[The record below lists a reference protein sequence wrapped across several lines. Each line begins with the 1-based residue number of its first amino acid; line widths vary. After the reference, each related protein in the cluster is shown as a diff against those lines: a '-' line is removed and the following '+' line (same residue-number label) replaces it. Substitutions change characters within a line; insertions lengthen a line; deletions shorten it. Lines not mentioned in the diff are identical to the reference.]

1 LDIGGDYFRA
11 FGIPLLRGREFDAR
25 DQQESQRVVIV
36 NSEMARQFFPRED
49 PVGARIK
56 LAKVESKDPWL
67 TVVGV
72 VGDEKRTIVY
82 KEMGYIEPPLV
93 YLPVEQTAGNSMGM
107 VIGAHANPLSLGPT
121 LQGVVSRLDSD
132 VPVSE
137 VRTMEDRYSQNL
149 AQPRFRAI
157 LMGIL
162 AGLTLL
168 LASIGIYGVLAQSVS
183 QRTQEIGI
191 RLALGA
197 QPSGVFGLILG
208 EGMRLTLAGIVIG
221 LLGAFGLT
229 RFMSAMLYGVKATD
243 PLVFAGVPVVLILVA
258 FFACYIPARRTMRI
272 DPMVALRYE

>member
-1 LDIGGDYFRA
+1 
-11 FGIPLLRGREFDAR
+11 
-25 DQQESQRVVIV
+25 
-36 NSEMARQFFPRED
+36 
-49 PVGARIK
+49 
-56 LAKVESKDPWL
+56 
-67 TVVGV
+67 
-72 VGDEKRTIVY
+72 
-82 KEMGYIEPPLV
+82 
-93 YLPVEQTAGNSMGM
+93 
-107 VIGAHANPLSLGPT
+107 
-121 LQGVVSRLDSD
+121 
-132 VPVSE
+132 
-137 VRTMEDRYSQNL
+137 
-149 AQPRFRAI
+149 
-157 LMGIL
+157 
-162 AGLTLL
+162 LTLL